1 MSLPKGIFLEIK
13 DDIILWTNQ
22 TGSIT
27 EKQALEISDKIKD
40 LVTSREFKALVVDNR
55 NLKGIW
61 RPEVDKV
68 WIDLMTFLPSKVEK
82 TATVCENI
90 INKLQLNYLS
100 NQAGTTEKVKAFV
113 ESEKDELLT
122 FIDLP
127 EFELP
132 KL

>member
-13 DDIILWTNQ
+13 DDVILWTNH
-22 TGSIT
+22 TGAIT
-27 EKQALEISDKIKD
+27 EKQALEVSDKIKD
-40 LVTSREFKALVVDNR
+40 LVSCKEFKALIVDNR
-55 NLKGIW
+55 KLKGIW
-61 RPEVDKV
+61 KPEVDKV

-100 NQAGTTEKVKAFV
+100 IQAGTTDKVKAFV
-113 ESEKDELLT
+113 ESEKDELNM
-122 FIDLP
+122 FIELP
-127 EFELP
+127 QFELP

>member
-22 TGSIT
+22 TGTIT